1 MRLKL
6 LLSSVLVLATAGPLL
21 AQEDYTE
28 FSSKEDQF
36 TVTFPG
42 KPVLTETTYLTE
54 YFVNLPAK
62 VYTVSG
68 ISGKHTLT
76 VVDYT
81 PVERILVEKSFGC
94 PPGAE
99 TCSGVGDTGLG
110 YWKNDFRG
118 AVTHA
123 IGKMLTDRDVKVTH
137 LMFNFMEMVAGQ
149 EIQFTNLKDQ
159 SRTFA
164 SAYMHAN
171 KLIIAES
178 TVPKGFPPPT
188 VLQQSLG
195 WLDEN
200 GRGIRYAYLYSNEP
214 DHGVAPV
221 PIRGQA
227 AAPPAGQPAAR
238 PDRIDPGVTGPPA
251 R

>member
-1 MRLKL
+1 MRCTL
-6 LLSSVLVLATAGPLL
+6 LMSSVLVMAMAGPLF
-21 AQEDYTE
+21 AQEEYTE
-28 FSSKEDQF
+28 FASKEDRF

-42 KPVLTETTYLTE
+42 KPTLTETTWLTE

-81 PVERILVEKSFGC
+81 PVERILVEKGSKC
-94 PPGAE
+94 PAGAE
-99 TCSGVGDTGLG
+99 TCIGVGDAGLG
-110 YWKNDFRG
+110 YWKNDVRG
-118 AVTHA
+118 AVTYA
-123 IGKMLTDRDVKVTH
+123 ISKMLTERDVKVTH

-149 EIQFTNLKDQ
+149 EIQLTNLKDQ

-171 KLIIAES
+171 RLIIAES

-195 WLDEN
+195 WLDES
-200 GRGIRYAYLYSNEP
+200 GRGIRYQYLYTNEP
-214 DHGVAPV
+214 DHAV
-221 PIRGQA
+221 PPPPLRGQVA
-227 AAPPAGQPAAR
+227 QPNGAR
-238 PDRIDPGVTGPPA
+238 PDRIDPGTAGVPPA

>member
-1 MRLKL
+1 MRKL
-6 LLSSVLVLATAGPLL
+6 LLSSALILAITAPAF

-28 FSSKEDQF
+28 FASKEDRF

-42 KPVLTETTYLTE
+42 KPVVTEGTWLTE

-62 VYTVSG
+62 IYTVKG
-68 ISGKHTLT
+68 ISGTHTLT

-81 PVERILVEKSFGC
+81 PVERILTEKSLQC
-94 PPGAE
+94 PKGAE
-99 TCSGVGDTGLG
+99 TCMGGADTGYG
-110 YWKNDFRG
+110 YWKNEVRG
-118 AVTHA
+118 AVNYA
-123 IGKMLTDRDVKVTH
+123 IFKMLEGKQVEVTH
-137 LMFNFMEMVAGQ
+137 LMFNFMEMVGGQ

-159 SRTFA
+159 SRTFG

-171 KLIIAES
+171 RLIIAES

-195 WLDEN
+195 WLSED
-200 GRGIRYAYLYSNEP
+200 GRGIRYQYMYLNEP
-214 DHGVAPV
+214 DHAV
-221 PIRGQA
+221 PTPPLRGQNIT
-227 AAPPAGQPAAR
+227 PPGLPAAR
-238 PDRIDPGVTGPPA
+238 PDRIDPGATAPPT